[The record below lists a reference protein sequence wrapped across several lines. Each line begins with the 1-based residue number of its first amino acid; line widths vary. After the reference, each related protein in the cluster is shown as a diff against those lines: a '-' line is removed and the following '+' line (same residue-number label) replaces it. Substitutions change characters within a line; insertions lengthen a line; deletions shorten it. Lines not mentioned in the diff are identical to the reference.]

1 MDTDKQEGTKT
12 ISRVC
17 PDGTLIELLYD
28 PVEQT
33 TSLAVGRPD
42 GSVSIE
48 HQVDLPTGER
58 LIPYSATNNLI
69 ARGCVL
75 LPSDIGDERDKGDL
89 VDDIR
94 TYLRRYVDLSPA
106 FEDIA
111 PYYVLL
117 SWVYDAF
124 NELPYLR
131 FRGDYGTGKTRALL
145 AVGSI
150 SYKPFF
156 ASGASTVSPI
166 FHVLDAFGG
175 TLILDEA
182 DFRFSD
188 ATAELVKVLNN
199 GNVKGLPVLRTMTN
213 RHRELSPTAFCV
225 FGPKIIAMREGFSDP
240 ALESRFLTEETGGRP
255 LRSDVP
261 IHLPDTLA
269 VEARELRNKLLA
281 WRFRARGSIA
291 PDPSRLIV
299 GVEARV
305 NQTALAL
312 LSLVDDPE
320 VRARIATHLSRADT
334 DVRQD
339 RGMSEEAM
347 VLTALVESFD
357 AAGTPYVAVADVAA
371 RYNKKILEDF
381 QLPVSPKWVGS
392 IVRTR
397 LRIRTMKTRGVYVV
411 PQSERPRIDALASR
425 YGVRKHDNDSGGV
438 QLAIGARIVTPAGE
452 SDRAQI

>member
-1 MDTDKQEGTKT
+1 METPKPEATKT

-17 PDGTLIELLYD
+17 ADGTMIELLYD
-28 PVEQT
+28 PVAET

-48 HQVDLPTGER
+48 RQVDLPNGER
-58 LIPYSATNNLI
+58 LVPYSATNNLI

-75 LPSDIGDERDKGDL
+75 LPSDIGEDRDKGDL

-94 TYLRRYVDLSPA
+94 AYLHRYVDLSPA

-117 SWVYDAF
+117 SWVHDAF

-188 ATAELVKVLNN
+188 ATSELVKVLNN

-213 RHRELSPTAFCV
+213 RHRELNPTAFRV
-225 FGPKIIAMREGFSDP
+225 YGPKIIAMRESFSDP
-240 ALESRFLTEETGGRP
+240 ALESRFLTEETGGRV
-255 LRSDVP
+255 LRGDIP
-261 IHLPDTLA
+261 IHLPDSLA
-269 VEARELRNKLLA
+269 VEAREIRNKLLA

-291 PDPSRLIV
+291 PDPSRLID

-305 NQTALAL
+305 NQTALAI
-312 LSLVDDPE
+312 LSLIDDPLI
-320 VRARIATHLSRADT
+320 RARVRSHIASNDA
-334 DVRQD
+334 DVRND
-339 RGMSEEAM
+339 RGATEEAL
-347 VLTALVESFD
+347 VLAALVETFD
-357 AAGTPYVAVADVAA
+357 TATAAHAPVAGVTAA
-371 RYNKKILEDF
+371 YNRKTLEDF

-392 IVRTR
+392 IIRTR
-397 LRIRTMKTRGVYVV
+397 LHLRTVRTHGVYVV
-411 PQSERPRIDALASR
+411 PQSERVRINALAAR
-425 YGVRKHDNDSGGV
+425 YGIPSCASG
-438 QLAIGARIVTPAGE
+438 
-452 SDRAQI
+452 SDPQPLSTADCDFPPTEEGDAA